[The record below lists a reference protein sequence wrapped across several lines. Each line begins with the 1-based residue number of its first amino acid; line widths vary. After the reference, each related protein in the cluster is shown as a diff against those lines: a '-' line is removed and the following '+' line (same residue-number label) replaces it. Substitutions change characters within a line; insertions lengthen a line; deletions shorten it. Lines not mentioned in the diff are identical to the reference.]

1 MKAMTFLIRLDEP
14 LLATQAQSG
23 EANSAVSYPFIPGS
37 MVRGALIKEFLGKH
51 NLTSLD
57 NSDNTTRQLFFDG
70 TVCYL
75 NAYLAHPNDDSL
87 RLLPR
92 PFSWFVPK
100 DKANDKTEKI
110 RDFAIVPAQNM
121 DSPPKAPGAG
131 QFVSPS
137 QNEVQLASPAL
148 QMTVHNA
155 SDDRS
160 RKQEGRSQVYR
171 YDALAAGQFFV
182 GTIISENGSLL
193 QNNIEPLFE
202 KMILNLGGSYTAGY
216 GRVEISNID
225 FQATW
230 QEYNSDGDP
239 DLVTVTCL
247 SDVIL
252 RGASGE
258 VGQGL
263 AALLG
268 MKPER
273 TFARMRVVGGFNRT
287 WGLPLT
293 QQWAIQAGSVFV
305 FPASAK
311 TTLETFVGSGLG
323 ERRAEGFGQV
333 AINWHTQAEYPQS
346 EMPARVIEITPPK
359 ALSQTSRN
367 LAQKMVL
374 RQLQRQVDR
383 AIVKKINTL
392 CKTVQV
398 GPPSAT
404 QLSRARL
411 AARRAW
417 LSTQSD
423 SLTEITKYFDGLS
436 DLSKR
441 EWENSYIVDGNRGQK
456 LHEWICDLA
465 RNPETCNQGYF
476 GLETLPQVATETA
489 KLPPV
494 QAKAVAQLIEGVL
507 GRAVKQAKKARE
519 GGQYE

>member
-1 MKAMTFLIRLDEP
+1 MKAITFLISLDEP

-37 MVRGALIKEFLGKH
+37 MVRGALIKEYLGKN
-51 NLTSLD
+51 NLASLD

-75 NAYLAHPNDDSL
+75 NAYLAHPSDNSL

-110 RDFAIVPAQNM
+110 RDFAIVPDQNM

-131 QFVSPS
+131 QFVASS
-137 QNEVQLASPAL
+137 QNGVQLTSPTL

-160 RKQEGRSQVYR
+160 RKQEGSSQVYR
-171 YDALAAGQFFV
+171 YDSLAAGQYFV

-193 QNNIEPLFE
+193 QNKIEPLFE
-202 KMILNLGGSYTAGY
+202 KMVFNLGGSYTAGY

-225 FQATW
+225 FQAAW
-230 QEYNSDGDP
+230 QEYDSDGDP
-239 DLVTVTCL
+239 DFVTMTCL

-252 RGASGE
+252 RGASGQ

-263 AALLG
+263 AALVG
-268 MKPER
+268 MEPER
-273 TFARMRVVGGFNRT
+273 SFAKMRVVGGFNRT

-293 QQWAIQAGSVFV
+293 QQWAIQAGTVFV

-311 TTLETFVGSGLG
+311 TTLENFVDSGLD
-323 ERRAEGFGQV
+323 ERRAEGFGRV

-346 EMPARVIEITPPK
+346 EMPARIIEITPPK
-359 ALSQTSRN
+359 ALSITSQK

-383 AIVKKINTL
+383 AVVKKINNL
-392 CKTVQV
+392 CKKV
-398 GPPSAT
+398 
-404 QLSRARL
+404 
-411 AARRAW
+411 
-417 LSTQSD
+417 
-423 SLTEITKYFDGLS
+423 F
-436 DLSKR
+436 
-441 EWENSYIVDGNRGQK
+441 
-456 LHEWICDLA
+456 
-465 RNPETCNQGYF
+465 
-476 GLETLPQVATETA
+476 
-489 KLPPV
+489 
-494 QAKAVAQLIEGVL
+494 
-507 GRAVKQAKKARE
+507 
-519 GGQYE
+519 